1 MSDTITTHRVHPGH
15 GRGKK
20 RRKIFSLSCFVLWVL
35 LPVKPFGRRSSYIG
49 DQGSHSALAKV
60 LPVSFKI
67 WIVFGVWVVIDRES
81 ETGKINQEREGGIER
96 GKSIENH
103 RLWGW
108 WRISMRA
115 ESIAF
120 CHGLHSSA
128 RARERERECSRSKNI
143 GPVLYTFKPKQP
155 SPNRHDPITQPITLK
170 PRLKFNPTQAKPTTK
185 IYQQP
190 NPKII
195 LLYKILK
202 PKIRIS

>member
-1 MSDTITTHRVHPGH
+1 M
-15 GRGKK
+15 
-20 RRKIFSLSCFVLWVL
+20 
-35 LPVKPFGRRSSYIG
+35 
-49 DQGSHSALAKV
+49 
-60 LPVSFKI
+60 
-67 WIVFGVWVVIDRES
+67 IDRES

-103 RLWGW
+103 RLRW
-108 WRISMRA
+108 WWRRISMRS
-115 ESIAF
+115 ERIAF
-120 CHGLHSSA
+120 CHGLQ
-128 RARERERECSRSKNI
+128 REREREREREN
-143 GPVLYTFKPKQP
+143 VLDQKILVRFYLPLNPNNQARIVTQQP
-155 SPNRHDPITQPITLK
+155 NPFTLK

>member
-1 MSDTITTHRVHPGH
+1 MTHRVHPGH
-15 GRGKK
+15 RRGKK

-103 RLWGW
+103 RLRW
-108 WRISMRA
+108 WWRRISMRS

-120 CHGLHSSA
+120 CHGLQ
-128 RARERERECSRSKNI
+128 REREREREN
-143 GPVLYTFKPKQP
+143 VLDQKILVRFYLPLN
-155 SPNRHDPITQPITLK
+155 PN
-170 PRLKFNPTQAKPTTK
+170 NQARIDMT
-185 IYQQP
+185 QQP
-190 NPKII
+190 NPFT
-195 LLYKILK
+195 LK
-202 PKIRIS
+202 PSWILTQLKPSPQQKYTNSLTQK

>member
-1 MSDTITTHRVHPGH
+1 MTHRVHPGH
-15 GRGKK
+15 GRGEK

-81 ETGKINQEREGGIER
+81 ETGMINQEREGGIER

-103 RLWGW
+103 RLRW
-108 WRISMRA
+108 WWRRISMRA
-115 ESIAF
+115 ERRAF

-128 RARERERECSRSKNI
+128 RARKREREREREN
-143 GPVLYTFKPKQP
+143 VLDQ
-155 SPNRHDPITQPITLK
+155 
-170 PRLKFNPTQAKPTTK
+170 
-185 IYQQP
+185 
-190 NPKII
+190 
-195 LLYKILK
+195 KILVRFYL
-202 PKIRIS
+202 PLNPNNQA